1 MPYCPKCGEE
11 VYQEMAFCPKCGA
24 SLRIQ
29 QPEDWRQQWRER
41 RREWRERRR
50 ELRRQRRE
58 AERYKKGEEWEKTEK
73 ADKNEKHLYF
83 FIGPLVG
90 VLVLAGL
97 ILMSLG
103 LIFYLLLTGSPTFV
117 WASFIIII
125 GLLVIAGAIY
135 GIVVASRKRSRT

>member
-11 VYQEMAFCPKCGA
+11 VDEEMAFCPKCGA
-24 SLRIQ
+24 SLRVQ

-58 AERYKKGEEWEKTEK
+58 ADRYEKGEEWEK
-73 ADKNEKHLYF
+73 NEKHLSF
-83 FIGPLVG
+83 FIWPFVG

-103 LIFYLLLTGSPTFV
+103 VIFYLLLTGGSPFV
-117 WASFIIII
+117 WASFLVVI

-135 GIVVASRKRSRT
+135 GIVMASRKRSRT